1 MADRKKLR
9 LTASRFKRRQ
19 RDVQCR
25 PKNWLHLIATLF
37 AAVLLSLYIMFTLQM
52 RSHSDSNRRETDR
65 MKTETIP
72 KLRGTNEDATVNG
85 NLLRNPSSKTSELQ
99 TYVILKSAFG
109 DIRIKLR
116 PDLSRESVTYIQDL
130 VSSPERCSTCNFYRA
145 DKPGILQGIMAKSSI
160 QSNSVKGSC
169 PLSIVKVPN
178 TKSKCRGP
186 IMTRGM
192 VGWAG
197 GTSGPDFFIGMYKNP
212 ATWWNN
218 DHTVLGCY

>member
-1 MADRKKLR
+1 
-9 LTASRFKRRQ
+9 
-19 RDVQCR
+19 
-25 PKNWLHLIATLF
+25 
-37 AAVLLSLYIMFTLQM
+37 MFTLQM

-178 TKSKCRGP
+178 TKSKCHGP

-192 VGWAG
+192 VGW
-197 GTSGPDFFIGMYKNP
+197 
-212 ATWWNN
+212 
-218 DHTVLGCY
+218 